1 MSSAVETLDP
11 KQVWQIFAGIAAI
24 PRPSKKER
32 QIRDHVKKFA
42 AAKGLTFREEEAPG
56 AHLEVGN
63 LIIQVPASPGCEKAP
78 ITVLQ
83 AHLDMVCEKNRGTE
97 HDFDREGIKLRIA
110 TDQKSGKQIVH
121 GEGTTLGADNGMG
134 VAMALAAAT
143 DPSVKHG
150 PLEILLT
157 IDEEAGMSGAKA
169 LTPHSFRGR
178 RLLNLDSEEDD
189 AIYIGCAGG
198 CDTNLTWSLPL
209 SGAEKSAEA
218 CRVSMHGA
226 RGGHSG
232 SDIHEN
238 RANAI
243 KLLARVLAD
252 APAGLR
258 LAEISGGSKRNAIP
272 REAHAVISG
281 PAGTLKSLQSA
292 AQRVAAEARAES
304 YEESITIT
312 AEASPTP
319 ALQAAD
325 AASTNALIAAL
336 IAIPS
341 GVIGMHPRV
350 AGLVQTSNNLSTIE
364 SANSDGK
371 LRIAVGCLSRSSSMS
386 LLSLTSRQ
394 IAEIGRLSGAK
405 VDHANSYPGWEPD
418 VDSPTL
424 AVCKRVYEKLF
435 GKPPH
440 VLAIHAGLEC
450 GIIGERVGSASPRDK
465 MDMVSFGPYITG
477 AHSPDERVYVESVA
491 KSWKYLTAVLDE
503 LSKA

>member
-1 MSSAVETLDP
+1 MSANVESLDP
-11 KQVWQIFAGIAAI
+11 KPVWQIFAGIAAV

-32 QIRDHVKKFA
+32 RIYEHVKQFA
-42 AAKGLTFREEEAPG
+42 AARGFSIREEPAPG
-56 AHLEVGN
+56 PHLEVGN
-63 LIIQVPASPGCEKAP
+63 MIISVPATPGCEKAP

-110 TDQKSGKQIVH
+110 TDPGSGKQIVH

-143 DPSVKHG
+143 DPAVKHG

-169 LTPHSFRGR
+169 LTPDSFRGR

-198 CDTNLTWSLPL
+198 CDTNLTWSLPV
-209 SGAEKSAEA
+209 SKADKPAEA
-218 CRVSMHGA
+218 CRISIHGA

-243 KLLARVLAD
+243 KLLARVLAE
-252 APAGLR
+252 APPGLR
-258 LAEISGGSKRNAIP
+258 IVEIVGGSKRNAIP
-272 REAHAVISG
+272 REAHAVAVG
-281 PAGTLKSLQSA
+281 PTGTNKALQSA
-292 AQRVAAEARAES
+292 AERVAAEARAES
-304 YEESITIT
+304 YEESITIS
-312 AEASPTP
+312 AEP
-319 ALQAAD
+319 AAADGLHATD
-325 AASTNALIAAL
+325 AASTSAMLAAL
-336 IAIPS
+336 LAIPS

-364 SANSDGK
+364 SVVEGGK
-371 LRIAVGCLSRSSSMS
+371 LRASVGCLSRSSSMS
-386 LLSLTSRQ
+386 LLSLTSRA
-394 IAEIGRLSGAK
+394 ISEIGRLAGAR
-405 VDHANSYPGWEPD
+405 VDHANSYPGWEPN

-424 AVCKRVYEKLF
+424 TACKRVYEKLF

-450 GIIGERVGSASPRDK
+450 GIIGERVGGPSPAEK
-465 MDMVSFGPYITG
+465 VDMVSFGPNITG
-477 AHSPDERVYVESVA
+477 AHSPDERVYVDSVA
-491 KSWKYLTAVLDE
+491 KSWKYLTTVLEE
-503 LSKA
+503 LAR